1 MYDSLGRILF
11 SRSFDLMDSR
21 TTLNSEELSM
31 GMNLNMEAKLDTG
44 AFSVFLTSETNALIK
59 AEGTQSRIPWFHLLS
74 KRIVSLDEA
83 RRKSA

>member
-1 MYDSLGRILF
+1 
-11 SRSFDLMDSR
+11 
-21 TTLNSEELSM
+21 
-31 GMNLNMEAKLDTG
+31 MNLNMEAKLDTG